1 MYETSDDQTRKRITQ
16 LSIFLEN
23 RLGAL
28 LGVTRVLEAQ
38 SINICALSITDAAD
52 HAVVRLVVD
61 RPSLASASLQAE
73 GYHILESELL
83 GVALPATR
91 VGGFRKVLAALARA
105 ELNVHYVYAVVTQG
119 PAGAVLA
126 LHVEDMDRAGRVLAE
141 SGMTLVAQDELR

>member
-1 MYETSDDQTRKRITQ
+1 MFDTTESKSSPRITQ

-38 SINICALSITDAAD
+38 NINICALSITDAAD
-52 HAVVRLVVD
+52 HAVVRMVVD
-61 RPSLASASLQAE
+61 RPSLASASLQAD

-83 GVALPATR
+83 GVALPAAR
-91 VGGFRKVLAALARA
+91 VGGFRKVLAALVRA

-119 PAGAVLA
+119 PAGALLA
-126 LHVEDMDRAGRVLAE
+126 LHVEDVERAARVLVEA
-141 SGMTLVAQDELR
+141 GMSLVSQDELR